1 MQTGLTNITNAT
13 TTTLVDEDLRTTS
26 IGSIAMTNTHASTA
40 VTVELY
46 VQDRTNTVEILSS
59 LVNLT
64 SSYSSPISGSPG
76 GINGTTARFDDVIT
90 NVEVG
95 DEVVFYEPTTIT
107 SIDPDGSDPSVT
119 RPETLVIPQTTS
131 PITVASITNDYIL
144 ELSAQVITPDNA
156 VAKFYQL
163 EKGYIV
169 KTDIPGQ
176 TTLVVDNIPT
186 INNKKSTLK
195 IKTTGAG
202 LAVAT
207 PLTLNIT

>member
-1 MQTGLTNITNAT
+1 MQTGLTNITSAT
-13 TTTLVDEDLRTTS
+13 TTTLVNEDLRTRS
-26 IGSIAMTNTHASTA
+26 INSIAMTNTHASTA

-46 VQDRTNTVEILSS
+46 VQDRTNTVEILST
-59 LVNLT
+59 LVNVAEAYT
-64 SSYSSPISGSPG
+64 NPITGSAG
-76 GINGTTARFDDVIT
+76 GIDGTTGTFDALT

-107 SIDPDGSDPSVT
+107 SIDPDGSDPAVT
-119 RPETLVIPQTTS
+119 RPETLVIEQSVS
-131 PITVASITNDYIL
+131 PITVASLTSSTVC
-144 ELSAQVITPDNA
+144 ELSSIVIAPDDA

-176 TTLVVDNIPT
+176 TTLVIDSIPT
-186 INNKKSTLK
+186 INSTSSTLK
-195 IKTTGAG
+195 IKTTSAG

-207 PLTLNIT
+207 PLTLKIA

>member
-1 MQTGLTNITNAT
+1 MQTGLTNITSAT

-46 VQDRTNTVEILSS
+46 VQDRTNTVEVLST
-59 LVNLT
+59 LVDRAESYT
-64 SSYSSPISGSPG
+64 SPTDGESGG
-76 GINGTTARFDDVIT
+76 LDTNVGRFDSLA

-95 DEVVFYEPTTIT
+95 NEVVFYDPLNTTAI
-107 SIDPDGSDPSVT
+107 
-119 RPETLVIPQTTS
+119 LPQIED
-131 PITVASITNDYIL
+131 PITVTSLTSTTVCEFSSIVM
-144 ELSAQVITPDNA
+144 APDNA
-156 VAKFYQL
+156 VVKFYQL

>member
-1 MQTGLTNITNAT
+1 MQTGLTNITSAT

-46 VQDRTNTVEILSS
+46 VQDRTNTVEVLST
-59 LVNLT
+59 LVDRAESYT
-64 SSYSSPISGSPG
+64 SPTDGESGG
-76 GINGTTARFDDVIT
+76 LDTNVGRFDSLA

-95 DEVVFYEPTTIT
+95 NEVVFYDPLNTTAI
-107 SIDPDGSDPSVT
+107 
-119 RPETLVIPQTTS
+119 LPQIED
-131 PITVASITNDYIL
+131 PITVTSLTSTNVCEFSSIVM
-144 ELSAQVITPDNA
+144 APDNA
-156 VAKFYQL
+156 VVKFYQL

>member
-1 MQTGLTNITNAT
+1 
-13 TTTLVDEDLRTTS
+13 
-26 IGSIAMTNTHASTA
+26 
-40 VTVELY
+40 
-46 VQDRTNTVEILSS
+46 
-59 LVNLT
+59 LVNLEESYVNPT
-64 SSYSSPISGSPG
+64 SGTAG
-76 GINGTTARFDDVIT
+76 GVEGTTARFDSLT

-119 RPETLVIPQTTS
+119 RPETLVIPQTS
-131 PITVASITNDYIL
+131 DPITVVSLTSSVIC
-144 ELSAQVITPDNA
+144 ELSSIAITPDNA

-176 TTLVVDNIPT
+176 TTLVVDNIPS

-195 IKTTGAG
+195 LKTTSSD
-202 LAVAT
+202 LSIAT
-207 PLTLNIT
+207 PLTINIT